1 MHIQFYLVL
10 VDETYMVI
18 ILGTCIVHACAV
30 SILSEGIAML
40 KC

>member
-1 MHIQFYLVL
+1 MHILFLPGL
-10 VDETYMVI
+10 VDETYMLI

-30 SILSEGIAML
+30 FILSEGIAML